1 MHEATALSYIN
12 PPPAPAIVVVDWDLG
27 GRVDLFIAR
36 TQEYR
41 ATNRRIVIRG
51 KCSSACTLAL
61 SLPNTCVEPSAS
73 MGFHAARWLENDTSV
88 PPRQRGQRA
97 PVETEQMWSSYPAA
111 VQRRLGGLGADMVY
125 LSGRELISL
134 GVPACT
140 TAQRA
145 DTGGFF
151 SSFLR

>member
-1 MHEATALSYIN
+1 MSYIS

-27 GRVDLFIAR
+27 GRVDRFIAR

-61 SLPNTCVEPSAS
+61 SLPNTCIEPSAS
-73 MGFHAARWLENDTSV
+73 MGFHAARWLENDMSV
-88 PPRQRGQRA
+88 PPRQRGALA
-97 PVETEQMWSSYPAA
+97 PVETAQMWRAYPAA

-134 GVPACT
+134 GIPACS
-140 TAQRA
+140 TAQSA
-145 DTGGFF
+145 DAGSFF
-151 SSFLR
+151 SSFVR